1 MWLLLL
7 PSVTNY
13 DQDVQAKETLFP
25 KVAFSGQCFV
35 VVCLFFSVITATEIR
50 LR

>member
-35 VVCLFFSVITATEIR
+35 VVCLFFF
-50 LR
+50 L